1 MAKKK
6 TSTRRQRPQK
16 RRTAGALMVF
26 EKKNYVILLV
36 SIGLIFLGYAL
47 MAIDNGRGVDE
58 LGNHL
63 SLNSPLSLVVAPL
76 VLLAGYAGIAAA
88 ILWRRKSADTE
99 PSSSN

>member
-1 MAKKK
+1 
-6 TSTRRQRPQK
+6 
-16 RRTAGALMVF
+16 MVF